1 MLPLATGIQ
10 RAEGLGPRECLA
22 IEVVRATG
30 RRRALPRLADL
41 FVHRRLFSH
50 TTTPSLRT
58 EPSGRTTSP
67 AEPRPARTRAQ
78 APMSARLER
87 PRGYGL

>member
-10 RAEGLGPRECLA
+10 RAEGLGLQECLA

-30 RRRALPRLADL
+30 RRHALPRLADL

-58 EPSGRTTSP
+58 EPSGRTP
-67 AEPRPARTRAQ
+67 AQQNLGLHAHAHTRPCRPA
-78 APMSARLER
+78 
-87 PRGYGL
+87 